1 MTTAHDTDAHDRKI
15 AVPGIANG
23 AATRAGAATDGV
35 TRAVGRPRLDGCA
48 SARGHSIPS
57 FAVAALT
64 AATFATACAP
74 ASASAPRQTPEIE
87 QAYVERIVRTLA
99 ADSMRGREAFSQDA
113 WRAAEVIAREFADIG
128 LEAPEGAD
136 GHLQRFAAQTLT
148 PRDARVRID
157 GREVFQSQLGY
168 RPGSASISWSTGDVP
183 VVVVGPDDE
192 PFTAINGVASAGF
205 EALVLV
211 DEVHNEVFRQ
221 FVQIFRRPVRTL
233 ADTVGASV
241 VIALVPG
248 ARADMTYQV
257 SAVAD
262 VVEEPLAN
270 VVGTLPGRRS
280 DEYVLFSAHYDHL
293 GVLRPFR
300 GDSIANGANDNAS
313 GTAAVVALARYFAE
327 RGTPERTLI
336 FAAFTAEEG
345 GMYGSRHFSRA
356 LDPDQVVAMLNIEMI
371 GKPAVDGPNSAWVTG
386 FDRSSLGSILQDA
399 VEGTQYRF
407 YADPYPT
414 YGLFYRSDNATLA
427 RLGVPAH
434 TISTTP
440 IDQDA
445 NYHQVTDHVE
455 TLDFAHLANT
465 VRAIAR
471 GAETIVSGEATP
483 TRVAPEDGN

>member
-1 MTTAHDTDAHDRKI
+1 MTTAHQETN
-15 AVPGIANG
+15 AVA
-23 AATRAGAATDGV
+23 RA
-35 TRAVGRPRLDGCA
+35 P
-48 SARGHSIPS
+48 ARGQL
-57 FAVAALT
+57 VALALLT
-64 AATFATACAP
+64 LATATLTTGCAP

-87 QAYVERIVRTLA
+87 QAYVERVVRALA
-99 ADSMRGREAFSQDA
+99 ADSMRGREAFTRDA
-113 WRAAEVIAREFADIG
+113 WRAAELIASEFADLG

-136 GHLQRFAAQTLT
+136 GYLQRFAAQTLT
-148 PRDARVRID
+148 PRDARVRIE
-157 GREVFQSQLGY
+157 GREVYQSQLGF
-168 RPGSASISWSTGDVP
+168 RPGGASISWSTGDVP

-192 PFTAINGVASAGF
+192 PFTSINGVASAGF

-221 FVQIFRRPVRTL
+221 FVQFFRRPVRTL

-248 ARADMTYQV
+248 ARADMSYEV

-270 VVGTLPGRRS
+270 VVGILPGRRS
-280 DEYVLFSAHYDHL
+280 DEHVLFSAHYDHL
-293 GVLRPFR
+293 GVLRPFQ

-313 GTAAVVALARYFAE
+313 GTAAVVALARYFTE

-336 FAAFTAEEG
+336 FATFTAEEA
-345 GMYGSRHFSRA
+345 GMYGSRHFSRD

-371 GKPAVDGPNSAWVTG
+371 GKPAVDGPNTAWITG
-386 FDRSSLGSILQDA
+386 FDRSSLGPILQEA
-399 VEGTQYRF
+399 VEGTPYRF

-440 IDQDA
+440 IDVDGD
-445 NYHQVTDHVE
+445 YHQVSDQVE
-455 TLDFAHLANT
+455 TLDFAHLTNT